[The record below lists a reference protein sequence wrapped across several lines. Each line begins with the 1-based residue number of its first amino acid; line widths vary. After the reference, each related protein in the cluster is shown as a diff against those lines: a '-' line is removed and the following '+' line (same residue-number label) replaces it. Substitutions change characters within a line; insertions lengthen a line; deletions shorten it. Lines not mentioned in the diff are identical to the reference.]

1 MGLKIVTLRVKIPAV
16 LYRFAV
22 SRLAA
27 IEVSAEPAIE
37 FALDILL
44 PVSLKFTSHQGVI
57 KSTGKIPV
65 SRAAMRGPFCIV
77 CVMGLGLDCHINL
90 ILMFS
95 IRGMRL
101 RGSHLI

>member
-27 IEVSAEPAIE
+27 IKVSAEPAIE

-44 PVSLKFTSHQGVI
+44 PVLLRFTSHQGVI
-57 KSTGKIPV
+57 KSTRKIPV

-77 CVMGLGLDCHINL
+77 CVMGLGV
-90 ILMFS
+90 
-95 IRGMRL
+95 RL
-101 RGSHLI
+101 SY

>member
-27 IEVSAEPAIE
+27 IKVSAEPAIE

-44 PVSLKFTSHQGVI
+44 PVLLKFTSHQGVI
-57 KSTGKIPV
+57 KS
-65 SRAAMRGPFCIV
+65 MRKFLSA
-77 CVMGLGLDCHINL
+77 GLRREVL
-90 ILMFS
+90 FV
-95 IRGMRL
+95 
-101 RGSHLI
+101 